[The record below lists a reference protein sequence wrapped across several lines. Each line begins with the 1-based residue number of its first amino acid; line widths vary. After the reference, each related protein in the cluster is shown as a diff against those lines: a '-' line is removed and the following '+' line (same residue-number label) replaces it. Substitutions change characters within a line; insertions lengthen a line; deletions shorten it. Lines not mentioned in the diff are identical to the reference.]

1 MISMKSLG
9 VPFILIGG
17 VNDNR
22 DRGLLCRLA
31 RSLLLNY
38 GAAEGTDAVIPCR
51 LCTLSRRVVKQ
62 LTVNSFILSFQMT
75 SLAVV
80 FNAVFSHRRR
90 GPQTT
95 GVSMGV
101 TMVAQTATLV
111 DEVLLL
117 DYDAVE
123 GIQN

>member
-1 MISMKSLG
+1 MRSIKSLG

-17 VNDNR
+17 VNNDG
-22 DRGLLCRLA
+22 DRGLLRRLA
-31 RSLLLNY
+31 GELLLNY
-38 GAAEGTDAVIPCR
+38 DAAEGTGAVIPCR
-51 LCTLSRRVVKQ
+51 LCTSSRRIVKR
-62 LTVNSFILSFQMT
+62 MT

-111 DEVLLL
+111 DGVLLL

-123 GIQN
+123 GIQTDKR